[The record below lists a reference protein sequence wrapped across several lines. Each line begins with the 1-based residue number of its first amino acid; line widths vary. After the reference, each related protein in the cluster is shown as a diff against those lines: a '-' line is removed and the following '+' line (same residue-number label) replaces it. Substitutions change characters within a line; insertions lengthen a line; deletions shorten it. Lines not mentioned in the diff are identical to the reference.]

1 MAPTRP
7 NLKITPTP
15 FQPSRLGIP
24 PSPFSPLSPL
34 TPPPRPS
41 QKSHLDFTKP
51 RTHEHTFPPPGKP
64 LQWLWKCHICNHVY
78 PLGATRRCLEDGHR
92 FCSGT
97 TVTRSRRTNG
107 KSKFKRHKP
116 CTSEFDYQG
125 WKRWSAWRREQTGYT
140 ITRSGTSTPDS
151 AIAMSPSRSSRS
163 HKDCWNRCDY
173 PSECR
178 WGTESTTA
186 SQSSTPVISPQRSST
201 PTTSPPVSQVTFD
214 TILGHDESN
223 QENDVAPSSQSPTR
237 NALSTEFWQ
246 SILSATRGRRAT
258 SSGRFEP
265 SPLRLHPI
273 QEDDCGSSNDEA
285 TSSAITPDS
294 YLTDEAEE
302 EEEDEAE
309 DAFVDAMDL
318 VIEDGVAEGEYQMP
332 AIPLRRLAPLEEE
345 MDWDEEEVG
354 EKVGVPARCE
364 DVELDLDLNLDPR
377 LRNGGSD
384 WR

>member
-1 MAPTRP
+1 MFIPSGLHVDVLKTAIVSVPVRLSLEVDEQTASPSSNVINPALVNSITRAG
-7 NLKITPTP
+7 KDG
-15 FQPSRLGIP
+15 QPGVASR
-24 PSPFSPLSPL
+24 
-34 TPPPRPS
+34 R
-41 QKSHLDFTKP
+41 D
-51 RTHEHTFPPPGKP
+51 
-64 LQWLWKCHICNHVY
+64 
-78 PLGATRRCLEDGHR
+78 
-92 FCSGT
+92 
-97 TVTRSRRTNG
+97 TRSRVAVLPLQTARLPCPLRDHPDPTRTVGTVVIIRVNADG
-107 KSKFKRHKP
+107 APSPPLRHRVRP
-116 CTSEFDYQG
+116 
-125 WKRWSAWRREQTGYT
+125 
-140 ITRSGTSTPDS
+140 
-151 AIAMSPSRSSRS
+151 
-163 HKDCWNRCDY
+163 
-173 PSECR
+173 
-178 WGTESTTA
+178 
-186 SQSSTPVISPQRSST
+186 RSST